1 MVPRFL
7 GRFLIEEG
15 EIDARQLRDATDLMF
30 WANRALGEIALKCG
44 YMTGSDMERILHA
57 QERSDALFG
66 DLAIEMGVLTR
77 RHVDDL
83 MDRQRSRHM
92 RLGDA
97 LVELG
102 FSTRERIAELA
113 QRFEEEQRAFL
124 PENRQLPP
132 ELASRPLVGFLL
144 AALPRLSLR
153 SAAVGLKL
161 GLARPWSG
169 ASPNPWRGGLSIR
182 GETEL
187 DVGVSFDS
195 GTLQMLTRGRR
206 GDLRR
211 TVTPEESEAA
221 FAHFLEQIAE
231 AVSTAPEAEGC
242 QVTDVR
248 QRSLPEAGFAFD
260 LVSVSGRG
268 LLVVAPV

>member
-7 GRFLIEEG
+7 GQFLIEEG

-30 WANRALGEIALKCG
+30 WANRALGEISLKCG

-66 DLAIEMGVLTR
+66 DLAVEMGVLTQR
-77 RHVDDL
+77 QVDDL

-97 LVELG
+97 LVELD
-102 FSTRERIAELA
+102 FSTRERIADLA
-113 QRFEEEQRAFL
+113 QRFEAEQRAFL

-144 AALPRLSLR
+144 DALPRLSLR
-153 SAAVGLKL
+153 SAAVGLKV
-161 GLARPWSG
+161 GLTRPWSG
-169 ASPNPWRGGLSIR
+169 ASEDPWRGSLAIR
-182 GETEL
+182 GDTEL

-195 GTLQMLTRGRR
+195 ATAQMLARGRR
-206 GDLRR
+206 GDLHQ
-211 TVTPEESEAA
+211 TMTPEASEAA
-221 FAHFLEQIAE
+221 FQHFQDQMAE
-231 AVSTAPEAEGC
+231 AISAAAEAEGC
-242 QVTDVR
+242 RVTDVR
-248 QRSLPEAGFAFD
+248 QGSLPEAGFAFD
-260 LVSVSGRG
+260 VVSVCGRG